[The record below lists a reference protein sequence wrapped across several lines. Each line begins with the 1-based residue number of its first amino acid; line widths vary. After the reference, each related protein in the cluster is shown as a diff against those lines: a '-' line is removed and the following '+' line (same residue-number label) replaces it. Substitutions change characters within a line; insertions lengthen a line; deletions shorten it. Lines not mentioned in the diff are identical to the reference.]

1 MDDPSEDLDGMEIEQ
16 YLENSI
22 YRDILQS
29 RPFSKET
36 TKETIKDETFKVP
49 SVEYYE
55 FIAELEQKVEKKSL
69 DRFICL
75 QCW

>member
-1 MDDPSEDLDGMEIEQ
+1 MEIEQ

-29 RPFSKET
+29 RPVSKEV
-36 TKETIKDETFKVP
+36 TKETIKDEAFKVP

-55 FIAELEQKVEKKSL
+55 FIAELELKVEKTSP
-69 DRFICL
+69 DHFICL
-75 QCW
+75 

>member
-1 MDDPSEDLDGMEIEQ
+1 VADPSEDLDGMEIEQ

-29 RPFSKET
+29 RPVSKEP

-49 SVEYYE
+49 SVDYYE
-55 FIAELEQKVEKKSL
+55 FIAELELKVENKSP

-75 QCW
+75 